1 MSASQRLKGQRG
13 ERELH
18 RLLSDQLGTIVKRNV
33 DQARQGGA
41 DGLEVPGWSIEIKR
55 CEKTAMRGWWAQ
67 TLRQAKLLERRPVLF
82 YRASRRPWM
91 AVVRITDLAPHIGKY
106 DDWETAEISL
116 EAACSLMRET
126 LP

>member
-18 RLLSDQLGTIVKRNV
+18 ALLSDQLGTVVRRNI

-55 CEKTAMRGWWAQ
+55 CEKTTKGIWWAQ
-67 TLRQAKLLERRPVLF
+67 TLRQANGRKPILF

-91 AVVRITDLAPHIGKY
+91 AVVRITDLAPQLGKH

-116 EAACSLMRET
+116 EAACCLIRET